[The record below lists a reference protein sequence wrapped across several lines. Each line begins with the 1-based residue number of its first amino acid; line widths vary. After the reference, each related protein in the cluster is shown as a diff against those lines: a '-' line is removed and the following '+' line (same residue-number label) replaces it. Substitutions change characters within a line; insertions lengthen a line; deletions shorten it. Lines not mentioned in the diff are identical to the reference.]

1 MSPGSSR
8 HLMLLLHS
16 GDEGWVRGSVATNTG
31 ASTRIQSAPQSLLPG
46 CFSAGKHC
54 GWDTGTELQA
64 LATRELPPPFL
75 DLSYVKWSK
84 KRVKF

>member
-1 MSPGSSR
+1 
-8 HLMLLLHS
+8 MLLLCS
-16 GDEGWVRGSVATNTG
+16 GDEGWIRGSVVANAG
-31 ASTRIQSAPQSLLPG
+31 ASTRIQSALQCLFALLF
-46 CFSAGKHC
+46 FSRETDC

-84 KRVKF
+84 KKVKF